1 MKKNNEEK
9 GQMPLKPKESF
20 DNFKGI
26 DENVAIAIGKLWGMV
41 WGNKDS
47 AIEQKTKLLLSLANA
62 VGAGR
67 FRQATRELIKAYSLG
82 VTVKEFDEL
91 FTLFIWNQ
99 GVGNFASEIGPSTLF
114 GAYQLIKTLEEK
126 GEAREGILKKV
137 VADFG
142 EENTDISVKKQSKT
156 GEKR

>member
-1 MKKNNEEK
+1 MKKNDEGK
-9 GQMPLKPKESF
+9 DKMPLKPKESF
-20 DNFKGI
+20 DNLKGI

-82 VTVKEFDEL
+82 VTVKELDEL

-99 GVGNFASEIGPSTLF
+99 GIGNFASEIGPSTLF
-114 GAYQLIKTLEEK
+114 GVYQLVKSLEGQGLSHEV
-126 GEAREGILKKV
+126 ILKKV
-137 VADFG
+137 IERFG
-142 EENTDISVKKQSKT
+142 EGNADVSVGKQNNIK
-156 GEKR
+156 

>member
-1 MKKNNEEK
+1 
-9 GQMPLKPKESF
+9 
-20 DNFKGI
+20 
-26 DENVAIAIGKLWGMV
+26 
-41 WGNKDS
+41 
-47 AIEQKTKLLLSLANA
+47 LLSLSNA

-126 GEAREGILKKV
+126 GEAREGVLKEI

-142 EENTDISVKKQSKT
+142 EGNTAASVKKQSKT
-156 GEKR
+156 EEKR

>member
-1 MKKNNEEK
+1 MKKNDEGK
-9 GQMPLKPKESF
+9 DKMPLKPKESF
-20 DNFKGI
+20 DNLKGI

-82 VTVKEFDEL
+82 VTVKELDEL

-99 GVGNFASEIGPSTLF
+99 GIGNFASEIGPSTLF
-114 GAYQLIKTLEEK
+114 GVYQLVKSLEGQGLSREAILEK
-126 GEAREGILKKV
+126 VIER
-137 VADFG
+137 FG
-142 EENTDISVKKQSKT
+142 EGNADVSVGKQNNIK
-156 GEKR
+156 